1 MICLLSDKYVSVKL
15 VLTIFTKIYA
25 QNALSLVLR
34 IHFEGYS
41 EILQDVRGP
50 KKNNN
55 ALILR
60 KRS

>member
-50 KKNNN
+50 KK
-55 ALILR
+55 IIMP
-60 KRS
+60 